1 MPRKKPFS
9 SKQKKLQLQEKRR
22 RKKNDND
29 SSDDSEG
36 EQATNSE
43 RLEVKKQPKE
53 FNRKKDDPNRYRLHF
68 FKESKH
74 EVEERKLRAK
84 TEPVIPKKLTD
95 LEIDFE
101 TVYRPGSVLDIPK
114 RPPWDYSMSKQQL
127 EAREEKYFQI
137 YVAGI
142 MEEHTAKELSYF
154 EMNLETWRQLWRVME
169 ISDVLLL
176 IVDVRTPVLHF
187 SPALYSYVTKSL
199 HKSMIVVINK
209 IDLAPR
215 ALTVAWK
222 HYLLTKF
229 PELKIVLFSSNP
241 SEAAYAKGGELQQQ
255 RRAFK
260 RGKINRY
267 NESVGPLQ
275 LLRVCQEIVGNKV
288 DLSSWEEKIH
298 ADPDDEVND
307 IDESLPSEE
316 KDGHEMFKGGILT
329 IGCVGYPNVGKSSL
343 LNGLVGKKV
352 VSVSKTPGHT
362 KHFQTIFLTP
372 TVKLCDCPGLVFPS
386 IVDKSLQ
393 IIAGIYPIAQ
403 VREPYTVIG
412 YLGER
417 INLPKL
423 LKLKHSD
430 IDEGDQWT
438 AFDICEAWAL
448 KKGFLTAK
456 AARPDAY
463 RAANHLLRMAL
474 VGRICLCLR
483 PPGYTADE
491 ELWLHH
497 QETKQL
503 SEELHKF
510 EIRDAENESGEESTD
525 EEFHQEKGDK
535 SPSESDENSSSQED
549 EEQRGIVGGKNP
561 FAALAGDN

>member
-9 SKQKKLQLQEKRR
+9 SKQKKLQLQEKGR
-22 RKKNDND
+22 RKRNDDN
-29 SSDDSEG
+29 SSEDSEE
-36 EQATNSE
+36 EQASTSE
-43 RLEVKKQPKE
+43 RLEVNKQPVNFASGK
-53 FNRKKDDPNRYRLHF
+53 NDPNRYRLHF
-68 FKESKH
+68 FKERKD

-84 TEPVIPKKLTD
+84 TEPIIPKKQTD

-127 EAREEKYFQI
+127 DSREEKYFQK
-137 YVAGI
+137 YVGGI

-154 EMNLETWRQLWRVME
+154 EMNLETWRQLWRVLE

-187 SPALYSYVTKSL
+187 SPALYNYVTKSL
-199 HKSMIVVINK
+199 HKSMILVINK

-222 HYLLTKF
+222 HYLLKRF
-229 PELKIVLFSSNP
+229 PELKIVLFSANP
-241 SEAAYAKGGELQQQ
+241 SEAAYSKGGDLQQQ
-255 RRAFK
+255 RRVFK

-267 NESVGPLQ
+267 SQSVGPLQ

-288 DLSSWEEKIH
+288 NLSAWEDKIH
-298 ADPDDEVND
+298 AEVDEDENS
-307 IDESLPSEE
+307 IDETPPTEE
-316 KDGHEMFKGGILT
+316 KDGYEMFKGGVLT

-343 LNGLVGKKV
+343 LNGLMGKKV

-403 VREPYTVIG
+403 VREPYSVIG
-412 YLGER
+412 YLAER

-423 LKLKHSD
+423 LKLKHPD
-430 IDEGDQWT
+430 IDDGDQWT
-438 AFDICEAWAL
+438 PFDICETWAL
-448 KKGFLTAK
+448 KKGFFTAK

-463 RAANHLLRMAL
+463 RAANQLLRMAL

-483 PPGYTADE
+483 PQGYTANE
-491 ELWLHH
+491 EFWNHH

-503 SEELHKF
+503 SEELHKY
-510 EIRDAENESGEESTD
+510 EVTDDGDESSDDSTD
-525 EEFHQEKGDK
+525 DDEFQQEKG
-535 SPSESDENSSSQED
+535 ENSSSGS
-549 EEQRGIVGGKNP
+549 EEEAGERPIVGGRNP
-561 FAALAGDN
+561 FAALSGDN